1 MNDLREIAA
10 LPVRGGWSRED
21 DFDFRHYI
29 DVVDRKKWAILGLAG
44 IVSLIT
50 LLVTLAITP
59 VYQASAT
66 LLIESKST
74 NLVSIEEV
82 YGFDTGARQYYETQF
97 EILKSRPLAE
107 RVIRRLSLT
116 ENPVFA
122 PQAVEGEEPG
132 GLGRWLPFLGGSS
145 TAAVE
150 VDPVYE
156 LTTPYLKNLII
167 DPVKD
172 TQLVHVRFES
182 TDPALAEG
190 VANAHAE
197 AYIDSMLDAR
207 MEVTE
212 RAESWMRRRL
222 DELRDNL
229 QLSEERLQA
238 FREQEQL
245 VDVDG
250 LQSLPAKEIDE
261 LTSRLIEVRRQVSQ
275 SKTAYMQVQQL
286 RDAAVSVSELSS
298 LPGVLNDSLVQTFRQ
313 ATAEAEIQVAELA
326 KRYGP
331 RHPKMIAAESEL
343 AAANESLARHIG
355 SVADSIRTRYEE
367 AQQEEAAITEALDQ
381 AKGRYHVV
389 GRKGS
394 ELRALQQEVESNR
407 QLYDMFYNRVKET
420 SQTDDMQPV
429 NARIISDAIIPADP
443 VKPNKRLF
451 VALAFFL
458 SLALGVVAAFLLDAL
473 DNTIKSAEDV
483 EEKLDQSLL
492 GMLPLVDIPEGREGV
507 PLFVDGD
514 QNGYAE
520 AVRTV
525 RTGIA
530 LSSLDEPYRTIM
542 VTSSVANEG
551 KTTTS
556 INLAL
561 AFSKME
567 RVLLV
572 DADMRRPSVARELAL
587 PRARAGLAELVAGK
601 ARLEEAIVSMAG
613 QNVDVIGAGVVP
625 PNPLELLSS
634 RRLRELLSA
643 LGERYDRVIID
654 CPPVLPVSDA
664 RVIATHVDSVVY
676 VVKADATS
684 AHKVTIGLGHLTQT
698 RAPITGVVL
707 NRLDVKKAEKYG
719 DYGYG
724 GYYESYDSQPA

>member
-1 MNDLREIAA
+1 MNDLRDIAV
-10 LPVRGGWSRED
+10 LPVREGLGRNDEL
-21 DFDFRHYI
+21 DFRHYL
-29 DVVDRKKWAILGLAG
+29 DVLDRKKWAILGLAG

-97 EILKSRPLAE
+97 EILRSRPLAE

-116 ENPVFA
+116 EHPEFVA
-122 PQAVEGEEPG
+122 AEPEGASG
-132 GLGRWLPFLGGSS
+132 IGRWLPFLASAPEQGVS
-145 TAAVE
+145 
-150 VDPVYE
+150 DPVVE
-156 LTTPYLKNLII
+156 LTAPYLKNLNV
-167 DPVKD
+167 DPVLD

-182 TDPALAEG
+182 PDAELAAQ

-207 MEVTE
+207 MDVTQ
-212 RAESWMRRRL
+212 RAGDWMRRRL
-222 DELRDNL
+222 DELSQNL
-229 QLSEERLQA
+229 QASETRLQS
-238 FREQEQL
+238 FREREQL
-245 VDVDG
+245 VDMDG
-250 LQSLPAKEIDE
+250 LQSLPAQEIEE
-261 LTSRLIEVRRQVSQ
+261 LTSRLIEVQRHVSQ
-275 SKTAYMQVQQL
+275 SKTAYLQVQQL
-286 RDAAVSVSELSS
+286 RDSAVSPGELSS

-313 ATAEAEIQVAELA
+313 ATAQAEVRVAELG

-331 RHPKMIAAESEL
+331 KHPRMVAAASEL
-343 AAANESLARHIG
+343 AAANESLSRHIG
-355 SVADSIRTRYEE
+355 SVADSIRAIYEE
-367 AQQEEAAITEALDQ
+367 AQQEEIAIAEALSQ
-381 AKGRYHVV
+381 AKERYHVV

-407 QLYDMFYNRVKET
+407 QLYDMFYDRVKET

-429 NARIISDAIIPADP
+429 NARIISPAILPTDP

-458 SLALGVVAAFLLDAL
+458 SIVLGIVAAFLLDAL
-473 DNTIKSAEDV
+473 DNTIKSADDV
-483 EEKLDQSLL
+483 EEKLNQPLL
-492 GMLPLVDIPEGREGV
+492 GMLPLVEFAENADRQQ
-507 PLFVDGD
+507 PLFLDERH
-514 QNGYAE
+514 NSYAE

-525 RTGIA
+525 RTSIA
-530 LSSLDEPYRTIM
+530 LSSLDQPYRSMMI
-542 VTSSVANEG
+542 TSSVANEG
-551 KTTTS
+551 KTTTAIS
-556 INLAL
+556 LAL
-561 AFSKME
+561 AFSRLE

-572 DADMRRPSVARELAL
+572 DADMRRPSIAGELEL

-601 ARLEEAIVSMAG
+601 AAIEDAIVALPG

-634 RRLRELLSA
+634 RRLRELLNE
-643 LGERYDRVIID
+643 LCDRYDRVIVD

-676 VVKADATS
+676 LVKADSTS
-684 AHKVTIGLGHLTQT
+684 AQKVKIGLGHLAQT
-698 RAPITGVVL
+698 RSPITGVVL
-707 NRLDVKKAEKYG
+707 NRLDIRKAEKYG

-724 GYYESYDSQPA
+724 GYHETYSSAPA

>member
-1 MNDLREIAA
+1 MNDLREMAA
-10 LPVRGGWSRED
+10 LPVRGGWNRD
-21 DFDFRHYI
+21 DDIDFRHYI

-59 VYQASAT
+59 IYQASAT

-116 ENPVFA
+116 ENPVFV
-122 PQAVEGEEPG
+122 PQVAEGGESG
-132 GLGRWLPFLGGSS
+132 GFGRWLPFLASS
-145 TAAVE
+145 ADEAE
-150 VDPVYE
+150 VDPVSE
-156 LTTPYLKNLII
+156 LTEPYLKDLTI

-182 TDPALAEG
+182 TDPTLAEG

-229 QLSEERLQA
+229 QVSEERLQA
-238 FREQEQL
+238 FREREQL

-261 LTSRLIEVRRQVSQ
+261 LTSRLIEVRRLVSQ

-286 RDAAVSVSELSS
+286 RDASVSVSELSS

-313 ATAEAEIQVAELA
+313 ATAEAEIQVAELG

-331 RHPKMIAAESEL
+331 KHPKMIAAQSEL

-355 SVADSIRTRYEE
+355 SVADSIRARYEE

-429 NARIISDAIIPADP
+429 NARIISDAILPTEP

-458 SLALGVVAAFLLDAL
+458 SIALGVVAAFLLDAL
-473 DNTIKSAEDV
+473 DNTVKSSEDV

-492 GMLPLVDIPEGREGV
+492 GMLPLVDIKDDREGV
-507 PLFVDGD
+507 PLFLDED

-556 INLAL
+556 VNLAL

-567 RVLLV
+567 RILLV
-572 DADMRRPSVARELAL
+572 DADMRRPSIAKELAL

-601 ARLEEAIVSMAG
+601 ARLEDAVVRMAG

-634 RRLRELLSA
+634 RRLPELLAS

-684 AHKVTIGLGHLTQT
+684 AHKVNIGLGHLTQT

-707 NRLDVKKAEKYG
+707 NLLDVKKAEKYG